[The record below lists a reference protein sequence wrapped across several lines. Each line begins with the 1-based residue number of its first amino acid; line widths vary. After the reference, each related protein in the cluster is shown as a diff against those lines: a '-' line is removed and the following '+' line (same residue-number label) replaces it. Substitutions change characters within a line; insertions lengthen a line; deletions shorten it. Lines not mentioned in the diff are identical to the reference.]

1 MEPRGLGGL
10 HRRFEGILG
19 RIQNPARLV
28 GGEIGSGRGF
38 TGAQDE
44 LRVVLAFPDAYEVGI
59 SNQALQILYAVAG
72 AVAGVSVE
80 RAYLPWVDAIS
91 EMRKEGVPL
100 LTLETWTPVVDAHLL
115 GVSLQHELNYTNLL
129 ELLDL
134 AGIPLRAAE
143 RSERHP
149 LVVAGGPAVADFLP
163 VAPFLDAVV
172 VGDGEEVF
180 ARLLETDAAALAA
193 GATRRERSSAL
204 AALEGVFVP
213 GSSATVARV
222 ALSRLEGAAYPEQCL
237 VPLTEGVHD
246 RAWVEVARGCTRG
259 CRFCQAG
266 MWYRPVRERSRGEVM
281 DRARGQLTATG
292 HQELSLGSLS
302 VTDYS
307 ALPDALSCL
316 AAELPD
322 VRIALPSLRVDSASV
337 RLGHLC
343 SPTSA
348 SITLAP
354 EAGSQRM
361 RDVVNKNVT
370 EDDIFAA
377 AREAF
382 ALGHTTLKLYFMMGL
397 PSERDDDV
405 EAIVDLCLRLRRL
418 GKETLGSRASRL
430 KLNVSVTNFIPKA
443 FTPFQ
448 WAAMAD
454 GETLRRR
461 QDLLRRGL
469 AVKGVKV
476 SVHDIRSS
484 YVEAALARGGEEMAA
499 VIEGAWRRGARF
511 DSWTEHA
518 RPDAWEAAFAEAGLS
533 AEGLA
538 TTALPAGAELPW
550 DIIEGVVSEDYL
562 RAEWERALVGR
573 CTPDCRTEGCLDC
586 GVCEGDLAPDV
597 GSREP
602 AVAVAPGGGGAAS
615 TAGSPGASG
624 VARRYLLTFSA
635 RGRARFLAH
644 LDTMELFRRAIRRAG
659 GVLALSGGMRPKPLL
674 TLALP
679 RAVGVEGRA
688 ELAEFALA
696 GPVAPGFPERLQ
708 RALPDGFTVLG
719 FEPYHLRRSVAARVV
734 GARYRVIARAGD
746 PSEQTPP
753 EEDAVSARRGGG
765 SGTGRVDGSPVA
777 LEASVLREA
786 ARLYTC
792 ASGIM
797 VDRRRPDGTRQVDVR
812 AFVERV
818 SVVVE
823 GDTAVIGFFAS
834 VTPSGTARPEEV
846 VTALS
851 RIAGVPLEI
860 VSVERLALELE

>member
-1 MEPRGLGGL
+1 VEPRDFGGL

-28 GGEIGSGRGF
+28 GGEIGSGPGF
-38 TGAQDE
+38 TWGENE

-59 SNQALQILYAVAG
+59 SNQALQILYGVAR

-80 RAYLPWVDAIS
+80 RTYLPWVDAIA
-91 EMRKEGVPL
+91 ELRREGVSL
-100 LTLETWTPVVDAHLL
+100 LTLETWTPVVEAHVL
-115 GVSLQHELNYTNLL
+115 GISLQHELNYTNVL

-134 AGIPLRAAE
+134 AGIPLRAAQRGE
-143 RSERHP
+143 DHP

-163 VAPFLDAVV
+163 MAPFLDVVV

-180 ARLLETDAAALAA
+180 VRVLETVRTQIACGSTRSARLAALAA
-193 GATRRERSSAL
+193 ID
-204 AALEGVFVP
+204 GVFVP
-213 GSSATVARV
+213 GISERVTRV
-222 ALSRLEGAAYPEQCL
+222 ALARLEGAPYPEQCL
-237 VPLTEGVHD
+237 VPLTQGVHD

-266 MWYRPVRERSRGEVM
+266 MWYRPVRERSREEVVE
-281 DRARGQLTATG
+281 RALGQLTATG

-307 ALPDALSCL
+307 ALPEVLGTL
-316 AAELPD
+316 AADNPEAR
-322 VRIALPSLRVDSASV
+322 VALPSLRVDTAAV
-337 RLGHLC
+337 KLGHLT
-343 SPTSA
+343 SPTSP

-354 EAGSQRM
+354 EAGSQRL
-361 RDVVNKNVT
+361 RDVVNKNVD
-370 EDDIFAA
+370 EHDIIGA

-397 PSERDDDV
+397 PTETDEDV
-405 EAIVDLCLRLRRL
+405 EAIADLCLRLRRL
-418 GKETLGSRASRL
+418 GKETLGSRGSRL

-461 QDLLRRGL
+461 QGLLRQRL

-476 SVHDIRSS
+476 SVHDIWSS
-484 YVEAALARGGEEMAA
+484 YVEAALARGGVEAAA
-499 VIEGAWRRGARF
+499 VIEGAWLRGARY

-518 RPDAWEAAFAEAGLS
+518 RPAAWEAAFAEVGLS
-533 AEGLA
+533 AETLA
-538 TTALPAGAELPW
+538 TTEIASESTLPW
-550 DIIEGVVSEDYL
+550 DIIDGVVSKGYL
-562 RAEWERALVGR
+562 LAEWERTRDGSL
-573 CTPDCRTEGCLDC
+573 TPDCRTEACQDC
-586 GVCEGDLAPDV
+586 GVCSDGLAPDL
-597 GSREP
+597 GTPSRE
-602 AVAVAPGGGGAAS
+602 AGVAERAAS
-615 TAGSPGASG
+615 STASSTASPSIPSTGPDRLSTG
-624 VARRYLLTFSA
+624 PDRRYLLTFAA

-659 GVLALSGGMRPKPLL
+659 ARLALSNGMRPKPLL

-688 ELAEFALA
+688 ELAEFTLSDPVPAGFVDALQ
-696 GPVAPGFPERLQ
+696 E
-708 RALPDGFTVLG
+708 ALPEGFTVLG
-719 FEPYHLRRSVAARVV
+719 FEPYRASRSVAARVV
-734 GARYRVIARAGD
+734 GAKYRVIVTTAG
-746 PSEQTPP
+746 PL
-753 EEDAVSARRGGG
+753 V
-765 SGTGRVDGSPVA
+765 
-777 LEASVLREA
+777 ASVLQEA

-797 VDRRRPDGTRQVDVR
+797 VDRRRPEGTRQVDVR
-812 AFVERV
+812 AFVQHV
-818 SVVVE
+818 SAVAH
-823 GDTAVIGFFAS
+823 GDTAVIGFSAA

-846 VTALS
+846 VAALS
-851 RIAGVPLEI
+851 RLGGLPLEI
-860 VSVERLALELE
+860 RSVERLSLELD